1 MPVSSGGGAPSQAA
15 PVSGGPIGGVEMYA
29 TSNDDNMYTLGAMS
43 NFNVVGV

>member
-1 MPVSSGGGAPSQAA
+1 MPVSAGGGAPSQPA
-15 PVSGGPIGGVEMYA
+15 PVSSGPIGGVEMYA